1 MAYQITFYLSRII
14 GRKFFFLSG
23 KPLGKIKDLLVDFH
37 PEKPKV
43 IAVKAKVDNEIR
55 LLDFSY
61 FDVRRA
67 VSQYIIY
74 CREMVDYKI
83 PQKSNTLYLGENLM
97 DKQILDINGRKL
109 VRVNDIRLV
118 RIESGVY
125 AVAVDVGFEG
135 LLRRIGFAKPIKSFI
150 SPFKLSIPARYILFD
165 DVEAVDFSTSG
176 ITLSKPFSKLNTL
189 HPSDLADVIEEL
201 DKKSQTAIFESLD
214 EEKAADV
221 LEELEPEAQVR
232 LIESLPV
239 GKAADVLEKMP
250 ADEAADLLEELEDEK
265 AEELI
270 NEMDKESS
278 EDVRELLEYE
288 EDDVG
293 SIMTTD
299 FIHFRPDE
307 TVGETINELR
317 KMKPESDTIYYL
329 YVVDK
334 DNKLVATV
342 SLRDL
347 VIAQPET
354 RLSEIM
360 NKKIFKVYDDDKL
373 DSLAE
378 MISKYNLLA
387 IPVVNK
393 ENIMEGVVIIDD
405 IVEDLMDKGK
415 TNK

>member
-1 MAYQITFYLSRII
+1 
-14 GRKFFFLSG
+14 
-23 KPLGKIKDLLVDFH
+23 
-37 PEKPKV
+37 
-43 IAVKAKVDNEIR
+43 
-55 LLDFSY
+55 
-61 FDVRRA
+61 
-67 VSQYIIY
+67 
-74 CREMVDYKI
+74 
-83 PQKSNTLYLGENLM
+83 
-97 DKQILDINGRKL
+97 
-109 VRVNDIRLV
+109 
-118 RIESGVY
+118 
-125 AVAVDVGFEG
+125 
-135 LLRRIGFAKPIKSFI
+135 
-150 SPFKLSIPARYILFD
+150 
-165 DVEAVDFSTSG
+165 
-176 ITLSKPFSKLNTL
+176 
-189 HPSDLADVIEEL
+189 VIEEL

-393 ENIMEGVVIIDD
+393 DNIMEGVVIIDD

>member
-14 GRKFFFLSG
+14 GRKFYLLSG
-23 KPLGKIKDLLVDFH
+23 EPLGRIRDILVDFH

-43 IAVKAKVDNEIR
+43 IAVKAKVNNQIR
-55 LLDFSY
+55 LLDFSK
-61 FDVRRA
+61 FDLRRA

-74 CREMVDYKI
+74 CRELVDYQI
-83 PQKSNTLYLGENLM
+83 RENSNTLYLGENIL
-97 DKQILDINGRKL
+97 DKQILDMNGRKL

-118 RIESGVY
+118 RIESGSF

-135 LLRRIGFAKPIKSFI
+135 LLRRIGFAKVVKSLI
-150 SPFKLSIPARYILFD
+150 APMKLSIPSQYILFD
-165 DVEAVDFSTSG
+165 DVEAIDFSTSG
-176 ITLSKPFSKLNTL
+176 ITLSKPFTKLHKL
-189 HPSDLADVIEEL
+189 HPSDLADVIEDL
-201 DKKSQTAIFESLD
+201 DKKSQTAIFETLD
-214 EEKAADV
+214 EETAADV

-239 GKAADVLEKMP
+239 GKAADVLELMP
-250 ADEAADLLEELEDEK
+250 ADEAADLLEELEDDK

-270 NEMDKESS
+270 NEMDEESS
-278 EDVRELLEYE
+278 EDVRELLQYE
-288 EDDVG
+288 EDTVG
-293 SIMTTD
+293 SLMTTD
-299 FIHFRPDE
+299 FIHFNPDM
-307 TVGETINELR
+307 TVNDTIIELR
-317 KMKPESDTIYYL
+317 KLKPESDTIYYL

-354 RLSEIM
+354 KLGEIM
-360 NKKIFKVYDDDKL
+360 NRKIFKVHDEDKL

-378 MISKYNLLA
+378 IISKYNLLA

-393 ENIMEGVVIIDD
+393 DDVMEGVVIIDD